1 MAERKTVTAKMILQL
16 IESQEYLCAL
26 SGRRLTPETASIDH
40 IVPMSR
46 GGKHDI
52 GNLWVVDHHVN
63 SAKGTMTVE
72 EFVNLCRDVAS
83 HFANRE
89 VAIASVG
96 TSDPS

>member
-46 GGKHDI
+46 GGDHDI
-52 GNLWVVDHHVN
+52 SNLWVVDHHVN

-72 EFVNLCRDVAS
+72 EFVSLCRDVTA
-83 HFANRE
+83 HFVSRE
-89 VAIASVG
+89 VTTESIG
-96 TSDPS
+96 TSGPS